1 MTIPISEVIEA
12 CARVCDEQYPY
23 SVFHTDQRAA
33 KNCAEAIRALA
44 AKYDGCIVAE
54 GEPVCKTHTHMTGG
68 NAGISWSAASIDD
81 TCGLPLMRDGT
92 PLYRAKEKP

>member
-54 GEPVCKTHTHMTGG
+54 GEP
-68 NAGISWSAASIDD
+68 SAVYKGRDYEYRVPLVD
-81 TCGLPLMRDGT
+81 LPRGD
-92 PLYRAKEKP
+92 